1 VQVPRRDYSLTAVL
15 YDLAADA
22 LCYRACNGGL
32 TSLIEGRKHMITPRA
47 MLPLLGLAM
56 IAVALGADT
65 HEHEHSTAHPAYAY
79 ATNGVKDHIV
89 DRGGNQWKLLLDKS
103 NLGGDEIEAVELTMP
118 AGLQVASHTHKS
130 VEVIYVLSGTYGHE
144 VNGKLYL
151 LKPGMIGIVRP
162 GDHVRHLVP
171 KSGPAK
177 VLIIWAPAGEAE
189 RLQLPA
195 KGEATEPVPEAKALD
210 P

>member
-1 VQVPRRDYSLTAVL
+1 
-15 YDLAADA
+15 
-22 LCYRACNGGL
+22 
-32 TSLIEGRKHMITPRA
+32 M
-47 MLPLLGLAM
+47 LGLAVVV
-56 IAVALGADT
+56 VALGADT
-65 HEHEHSTAHPAYAY
+65 HEHSASDSAPTYSY

-103 NLGGDEIEAVELTMP
+103 NLGGDELEAVELTMP
-118 AGLQVASHTHKS
+118 AGLNVPSHTHKS
-130 VEVIYVLSGTYGHE
+130 VEVIYVLSGVYGHE

-177 VLIIWAPAGEAE
+177 VLILWTPGGEAE
-189 RLQLPA
+189 RLGLPT
-195 KGEATEPVPEAKALD
+195 KGDAPPPVPEAKALN